1 MKYQIDK
8 TDGKFT
14 LKPVENF
21 ISSALDGSYI
31 VSISKLRRGRSLNQN
46 EWLWGC
52 VYPILLS
59 GLLDAG
65 WEFTSTEQVHEFF
78 KKRIAHDKVVNYFTG
93 EIVELPRSTAKMD
106 TQQFSAYVD
115 ALRTYASEYL
125 NVTIPEP
132 DKDWRIKTRKP
143 YG

>member
-14 LKPVENF
+14 LRPVENF
-21 ISSALDGSYI
+21 LANALDGSYI
-31 VSISKLRRGRSLNQN
+31 VNVSKLRRGRSLSQN

-59 GLLDAG
+59 GLLEAG
-65 WEFTSTEQVHEFF
+65 WELTSTEQVHEFF
-78 KKRIAHDKVVNYFTG
+78 KRKIAQDKVVNYYTG
-93 EIVELPRSTAKMD
+93 EVIELPRSTAKMD

-115 ALRTYASEYL
+115 ALRAYASEYL
-125 NVTIPEP
+125 GVTIPEP
-132 DKDWRIKTRKP
+132 DKDWRTKTRKS